1 MAESNHADANLF
13 DDWLGEDIPPS
24 ESFEQAQFP
33 ILPLRDTVLYP
44 HMVAPLFVGRTPS
57 VRAIHA
63 AMETNQRVVVVAQK
77 DGDLEEPTFDDLY
90 NVGTEVVIGRML
102 RMPDGTTSIW
112 VQGQRRV
119 RITERVQEEPYFVAT
134 VAPIEETGEDSV
146 TTEALMRAVLALFE
160 KVVQYSRTLP
170 DDAYIAAMN
179 ADEPGWLADLIAS
192 ILEIEIS
199 ERQELLEIADRD
211 KRLQRISVL
220 LGEELDVLE
229 LENQIHDQVQQEVD
243 RSQREYFLREQMRI
257 IQSELGE
264 NDPYL
269 QDIDQLRE
277 RIDGSKMPDEV
288 RERAEKELSRLA
300 AMPSA
305 APEVSVIRTYVEWLI
320 ELPWEEATV
329 DQLDIAKAAKLL
341 DNSHYGLPKAKERI
355 LEHLAVRQ
363 LAGDKIKS
371 PILCFVGP
379 PGTGKTSLGRS
390 IAEALGRRFVRV
402 SLGGIR
408 DEAEIRGHRRTYV
421 GALPG
426 RIIQTM
432 RRAGTKNPVFM
443 LDEVDKLGL
452 DFRGDPA
459 SALLEVLDP
468 EQNYAFSDHY
478 LEVPFDLSKVLFIT
492 TANLLSPIPEALE
505 DRMEVIP
512 FPGYMEEEKLQI
524 ARQFLIPHQL
534 EQNGLE
540 RLQFSDGALTMLI
553 REYTEEAGVRNL
565 DREIANICRKV
576 ARRVAEH
583 KTAPQRITRRAI
595 TRHLG
600 PPRYSKGLLSDEDQI
615 GVATGV
621 AWTEAGGD
629 TLLIEVSI
637 LPGKGT
643 VQLTGQLGDVM
654 QESAQTALS
663 YVRTLAEPYGF
674 DDLDFDK
681 IDIHLHVPEG
691 AVPKDGPSAG
701 VTISVALL
709 SALTDRPI
717 RHDVAMTGEVTLRGH
732 ILPIGGVREKALAA
746 RRAGLTT
753 LILPEDNRA
762 DTSEV
767 PAALRRGIK
776 FVFVKHMDQV
786 LPMVLGEAANQGED
800 DGEGDAT
807 PDTAS

>member
-1 MAESNHADANLF
+1 
-13 DDWLGEDIPPS
+13 
-24 ESFEQAQFP
+24 
-33 ILPLRDTVLYP
+33 
-44 HMVAPLFVGRTPS
+44 
-57 VRAIHA
+57 
-63 AMETNQRVVVVAQK
+63 
-77 DGDLEEPTFDDLY
+77 
-90 NVGTEVVIGRML
+90 
-102 RMPDGTTSIW
+102 
-112 VQGQRRV
+112 
-119 RITERVQEEPYFVAT
+119 
-134 VAPIEETGEDSV
+134 
-146 TTEALMRAVLALFE
+146 
-160 KVVQYSRTLP
+160 
-170 DDAYIAAMN
+170 
-179 ADEPGWLADLIAS
+179 
-192 ILEIEIS
+192 
-199 ERQELLEIADRD
+199 
-211 KRLQRISVL
+211 
-220 LGEELDVLE
+220 
-229 LENQIHDQVQQEVD
+229 
-243 RSQREYFLREQMRI
+243 
-257 IQSELGE
+257 
-264 NDPYL
+264 
-269 QDIDQLRE
+269 
-277 RIDGSKMPDEV
+277 
-288 RERAEKELSRLA
+288 
-300 AMPSA
+300 
-305 APEVSVIRTYVEWLI
+305 
-320 ELPWEEATV
+320 
-329 DQLDIAKAAKLL
+329 
-341 DNSHYGLPKAKERI
+341 
-355 LEHLAVRQ
+355 
-363 LAGDKIKS
+363 
-371 PILCFVGP
+371 
-379 PGTGKTSLGRS
+379 
-390 IAEALGRRFVRV
+390 VRV

-505 DRMEVIP
+505 DRMEVIH

-600 PPRYSKGLLSDEDQI
+600 PPRFSRGLLSDIDQI

-637 LPGKGT
+637 LPGKGS

-681 IDIHLHVPEG
+681 VDIHLHVPEG

-753 LILPEDNRA
+753 MILPEDNRA

-776 FVFVKHMDQV
+776 FIFVKHMDQV
-786 LPMVLGEAANQGED
+786 LPIVLGEAADQGID
-800 DGEGDAT
+800 DTQGDAT
-807 PDTAS
+807 PETAS

>member
-1 MAESNHADANLF
+1 MAASNHSDATPF
-13 DDWLGEDIPPS
+13 DDWLSEDLPPS
-24 ESFEQAQFP
+24 EAFEEAQFP

-63 AMETNQRVVVVAQK
+63 AMETNQRVVVVAQR
-77 DGDLEEPTFDDLY
+77 DGDIEDPTFDDLFT
-90 NVGTEVVIGRML
+90 VGTEVVIGRML

-119 RITERVQEEPYFVAT
+119 RIINRIQEEPFFLASC
-134 VAPIEETGEDSV
+134 APIEETQGKSV

-160 KVVQYSRTLP
+160 KVVQYSRSLP

-179 ADEPGWLADLIAS
+179 ANEPGWLADLIGS
-192 ILEIEIS
+192 ILELDIDD
-199 ERQELLEIADRD
+199 RQELLEIADCD
-211 KRLQRISVL
+211 ERLQRISVM
-220 LGEELDVLE
+220 LGAELDVLE
-229 LENQIHDQVQQEVD
+229 LENQIHDQVQKEVD
-243 RSQREYFLREQMRI
+243 RTQREYFLREQMRI

-264 NDPYL
+264 TDPYL
-269 QDIDQLRE
+269 QEIERLRE
-277 RIDGSKMPDEV
+277 RIKASKMPDEA
-288 RERAEKELSRLA
+288 RERSEKEVSRLA
-300 AMPSA
+300 AMPST
-305 APEVSVIRTYVEWLI
+305 APEVNVIRTYVEWLL
-320 ELPWEEATV
+320 ELPWEESTS
-329 DQLDIAKAAKLL
+329 DRLDITEAAKVL
-341 DNSHYGLPKAKERI
+341 DATHYGLPKAKDRI

-363 LAGDKIKS
+363 LAGDKAKS

-390 IAEALGRRFVRV
+390 IAKALGRRFVRV

-443 LDEVDKLGL
+443 LDEVDKLGI

-468 EQNYAFSDHY
+468 EQNHAFSDHY
-478 LEVPFDLSKVLFIT
+478 LEIPFDLSKVLFIT

-505 DRMEVIP
+505 DRMEVIR
-512 FPGYMEEEKLQI
+512 FPGYMEEEKIQI
-524 ARQFLIPHQL
+524 AKKFLIPHQL
-534 EQNGLE
+534 ECHGLKQ
-540 RLQFSDGALTMLI
+540 LQFSEGTLTTLI

-576 ARRVAEH
+576 ARLTAEG
-583 KTAPQRITRRAI
+583 KMVPKRITRRAL
-595 TRHLG
+595 TKYLG
-600 PPRYSKGLLSDEDQI
+600 PPRFMRGLLCHEDQI

-629 TLLIEVSI
+629 TLLIEVSV
-637 LPGKGT
+637 LPGKGS

-663 YVRTLAEPYGF
+663 YVRTLADDYGF
-674 DDLDFDK
+674 GDLDFDK
-681 IDIHLHVPEG
+681 IDIHVHVPEG
-691 AVPKDGPSAG
+691 AIPKEGPSAG

-709 SALTDRPI
+709 SALTDRPV
-717 RHDVAMTGEVTLRGH
+717 RHDVAMTGEITLRGH

-746 RRAGLTT
+746 RRAGLDTM
-753 LILPEDNRA
+753 ILPEDNRA

-767 PAALRRGIK
+767 PAALRRGIN
-776 FVFVKHMDQV
+776 FAFVKHMRDV
-786 LPMVLGEAANQGED
+786 FPLVLGEPSSKD
-800 DGEGDAT
+800 DSDN
-807 PDTAS
+807 DQQTAS

>member
-1 MAESNHADANLF
+1 MAESNHSDANLF

-24 ESFEQAQFP
+24 EPFEQAQFP

-119 RITERVQEEPYFVAT
+119 RITERVQEEPYFTAT

-199 ERQELLEIADRD
+199 ERQELLEIADCD

-264 NDPYL
+264 NDPHL
-269 QDIDQLRE
+269 QDVDQLRE

-341 DNSHYGLPKAKERI
+341 DASHYGLPKAKERI

-363 LAGDKIKS
+363 LAGDKMKS

-505 DRMEVIP
+505 DRMEVIH

-600 PPRYSKGLLSDEDQI
+600 PPRFSRGLLSDIDQI

-637 LPGKGT
+637 LPGKGS

-681 IDIHLHVPEG
+681 VDIHLHVPEG

-753 LILPEDNRA
+753 MILPEDNRA

-776 FVFVKHMDQV
+776 FIFVKHMDQV
-786 LPMVLGEAANQGED
+786 LPIVLGEAADQGID
-800 DGEGDAT
+800 DTQGDAT
-807 PDTAS
+807 PETAS

>member
-1 MAESNHADANLF
+1 
-13 DDWLGEDIPPS
+13 
-24 ESFEQAQFP
+24 
-33 ILPLRDTVLYP
+33 
-44 HMVAPLFVGRTPS
+44 
-57 VRAIHA
+57 
-63 AMETNQRVVVVAQK
+63 
-77 DGDLEEPTFDDLY
+77 
-90 NVGTEVVIGRML
+90 
-102 RMPDGTTSIW
+102 
-112 VQGQRRV
+112 
-119 RITERVQEEPYFVAT
+119 
-134 VAPIEETGEDSV
+134 
-146 TTEALMRAVLALFE
+146 VLALFE

-199 ERQELLEIADRD
+199 ERQELLEIADCD

-264 NDPYL
+264 NDPHL
-269 QDIDQLRE
+269 QDVDQLRE

-341 DNSHYGLPKAKERI
+341 DASHYGLPKAKERI

-363 LAGDKIKS
+363 LAGDKMKS

-505 DRMEVIP
+505 DRMEVIH

-600 PPRYSKGLLSDEDQI
+600 PPRFSRGLLSDIDQI

-637 LPGKGT
+637 LPGKGS

-681 IDIHLHVPEG
+681 VDIHLHVPEG

-753 LILPEDNRA
+753 MILPEDNRA

-776 FVFVKHMDQV
+776 FIFVKHMDQV
-786 LPMVLGEAANQGED
+786 LPIVLGEAADQGID
-800 DGEGDAT
+800 DTQGDAT
-807 PDTAS
+807 PETAS